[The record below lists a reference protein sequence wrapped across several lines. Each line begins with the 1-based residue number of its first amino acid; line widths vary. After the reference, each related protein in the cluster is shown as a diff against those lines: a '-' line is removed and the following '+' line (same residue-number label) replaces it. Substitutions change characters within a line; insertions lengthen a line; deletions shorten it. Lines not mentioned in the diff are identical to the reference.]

1 MKGLVWTG
9 SQAGVD
15 CYLAMA
21 CVAPRCLISAI
32 AIQPKSGYPSYPSSL
47 AAADSLGWLTGWQHF
62 NGIVTIRTLR
72 GVHSVLQEVS
82 FGKITG
88 RRLPPNYRNQ
98 TLALHTRL
106 LGVCKSHN

>member
-21 CVAPRCLISAI
+21 CVAPPVSDLGNRHPTQIRLSVVSVVFGCCR
-32 AIQPKSGYPSYPSSL
+32 L
-47 AAADSLGWLTGWQHF
+47 AGLAGWQHF

-82 FGKITG
+82 YGEITG